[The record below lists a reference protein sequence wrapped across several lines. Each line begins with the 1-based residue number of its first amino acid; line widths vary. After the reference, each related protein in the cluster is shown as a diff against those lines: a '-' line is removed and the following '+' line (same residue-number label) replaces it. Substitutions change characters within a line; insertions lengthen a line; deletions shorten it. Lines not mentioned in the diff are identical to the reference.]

1 MTPLDELCQVPFHEA
16 DAPARSRILSRLADT
31 ELFVALLAE
40 PADDRAELRLF
51 DLPEGRFALACDR
64 EERLA
69 GFVGGPVAYLALP
82 GRVLAAALAEEG
94 RGLLV
99 NPGHGSQL
107 MLDAG
112 VLAWLV
118 RALEARPSMAPD
130 EAARRLGAPSPQ
142 AVALLA
148 EPLAQRLGDMAGLV
162 GRLALVAA
170 EWRDGRQGHAL
181 ILSGVEPAHQAAVA
195 KALAE
200 LLAFLPELPGG
211 VDIGFAEPDLPA
223 GALILEPPPPPPA
236 PEPVRRDPSAPPR
249 LR

>member
-1 MTPLDELCQVPFHEA
+1 MTPLDELCPIAFHQA
-16 DAPARSRILSRLADT
+16 DAPARARILSRLADT
-31 ELFVALLAE
+31 ELFAALVAE
-40 PADDRAELRLF
+40 PAGDRAELRLF

-82 GRVLAAALAEEG
+82 GRVLAAALADEG

-99 NPGHGSQL
+99 NPGHASQL
-107 MLDAG
+107 MLDAAMLG
-112 VLAWLV
+112 WLV
-118 RALEARPSMAPD
+118 QALQAQPKMAAT
-130 EAARRLGAPSPQ
+130 ETARRLGAPEPR
-142 AVALLA
+142 AVAVLA

-170 EWRDGRQGHAL
+170 EWQDGRHGHAL
-181 ILSGVEPAHQAAVA
+181 ILGGVDPAHEPAVA
-195 KALAE
+195 KAFAE

-211 VDIGFAEPDLPA
+211 VDIGFAAGDPPPA
-223 GALILEPPPPPPA
+223 ALLLEPAPPPPA
-236 PEPVRRDPSAPPR
+236 PQPVRRDPSAPPR

>member
-16 DAPARSRILSRLADT
+16 DAPARARILSRLADT
-31 ELFVALLAE
+31 ELFAALLAE

-99 NPGHGSQL
+99 NPGHASQL

-112 VLAWLV
+112 VLGWLV
-118 RALEARPSMAPD
+118 QALQARPSMAPD
-130 EAARRLGAPSPQ
+130 EAARRLGAPSPE

-170 EWRDGRQGHAL
+170 EWQDGRQGHAL
-181 ILSGVEPAHQAAVA
+181 ILAGVEPAHEDAVA

-211 VDIGFAEPDLPA
+211 VDIGFAGPDLPA
-223 GALILEPPPPPPA
+223 GALVLEPPPPPPA
-236 PEPVRRDPSAPPR
+236 PEPARRDPSAPPR